1 VTTPD
6 GSPAARDFAGYLER
20 YPREL
25 AFGDEDPADVFD
37 RYHAPGYVLTND
49 GLPLDRERLL
59 AHVRATRRR
68 VTGVS
73 TSIKDLVVAGERVAA
88 RYVLTAVMRKG
99 PVIPT
104 EILTFGRLASD
115 GRLVSA
121 VQLTRALPTGPDQG
135 QSPPS

>member
-1 VTTPD
+1 MTTND

-25 AFGDEDPADVFD
+25 TFGDEDPADVFD

-59 AHVRATRRR
+59 AHVHAARRR

-73 TSIKDLVVAGERVAA
+73 TSIKDLVVDGDRVAA

-104 EILTFGRLASD
+104 EILTFGHLAPD

-121 VQLTRALPTGPDQG
+121 VQLTRALPAAPDPDR
-135 QSPPS
+135 PPR